1 MRPLKGSKPYE
12 FIIYYKRMKSITF
25 LLIGLCVVVSMYLTF
40 RRNITWHSGIS
51 LWTDSVQKLRLFNVN
66 HNIIITPKVRPLVN
80 LGIAYSRQKRYEEA
94 LSTFNQILQI
104 APYYHQA
111 RYFRAVAL
119 IKLQRYEEALRDLK
133 DIEYLYKEV
142 LPLYPQRR
150 PYVEKYFNEKGLYEN
165 IALCYERL
173 GLWKEAERYKAL
185 LREFEERDEER

>member
-1 MRPLKGSKPYE
+1 
-12 FIIYYKRMKSITF
+12 MKSITF
-25 LLIGLCVVVSMYLTF
+25 LLIGLCVVLSMYLTF

-185 LREFEERDEER
+185 FRELEERDEER